1 MDEML
6 LEIKHL
12 KSYFF
17 TRKGISPAVDDVSL
31 QVPKGKIVGIVGE
44 SGCGKSMTAKSVMD
58 LLKYPG
64 RVAGG
69 EILLE
74 GRDLTKLSEKEKR
87 KVRGEDISMI
97 FQEPMT
103 SLNPVVKV
111 GKQVREAILN
121 HQKMDK
127 AEAKKRVIEVFRQ
140 VGISEPV
147 SYTHLTLPTILRV

>member
-6 LEIKHL
+6 LEINHL

-17 TRKGISPAVDDVSL
+17 TRKGVSPAVDDVSIR
-31 QVPKGKIVGIVGE
+31 VPKGKIVGIVGE
-44 SGCGKSMTAKSVMD
+44 SGCGKSMTAKSIMD

-64 RVAGG
+64 RVVDG

-74 GRDLTKLSEKEKR
+74 GRDLAKLSAREKR
-87 KVRGEDISMI
+87 KVRGEDVSMI

-111 GKQVREAILN
+111 GKQVREAILI
-121 HQKMDK
+121 HQKISK
-127 AEAKKRVIEVFRQ
+127 EEAKKRV
-140 VGISEPV
+140 
-147 SYTHLTLPTILRV
+147 L